1 MDITIKNVPEGAE
14 EQVKQLAMVAIE
26 RFVRTRD
33 VKVAEVITTKFES
46 DIDAIRVANTL
57 SKKYEVIKE
66 VKEVVGGRFV
76 KLYDLTY
83 EDKNGK
89 DQLWSFVSRRK
100 LG

>member
-66 VKEVVGGRFV
+66 VKEVVS
-76 KLYDLTY
+76 K
-83 EDKNGK
+83 
-89 DQLWSFVSRRK
+89 
-100 LG
+100 